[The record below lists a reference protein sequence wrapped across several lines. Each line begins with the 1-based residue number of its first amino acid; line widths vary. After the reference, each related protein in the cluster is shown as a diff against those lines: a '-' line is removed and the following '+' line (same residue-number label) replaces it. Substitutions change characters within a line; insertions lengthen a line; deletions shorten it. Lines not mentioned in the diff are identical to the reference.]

1 MAQHS
6 GDVAIWTEHH
16 LYEHV
21 RSHSGSSRFDRQSN
35 IVQYSDLSRVSMLAS
50 RDLSLETAMD
60 AFQFEKEEV
69 QAANK
74 QSKRF
79 IWKMLASI
87 SIAVCLVTVLRLAT
101 APRPQHPANSN
112 RRLSAPSGP
121 SENVSSPTYLSGNI
135 SESIPAANT
144 LCVCNPTAT
153 RVFLATPITASF
165 TVSTA
170 WVSSSRPC
178 ACSSSENFA
187 TYGREGQLLSC
198 WYVVDKVA
206 LSSQCQGGRFYYS
219 RYSNLAGRYVCSGS
233 PPVCRYS
240 GFCRQPSCLRYP

>member
-1 MAQHS
+1 
-6 GDVAIWTEHH
+6 
-16 LYEHV
+16 
-21 RSHSGSSRFDRQSN
+21 
-35 IVQYSDLSRVSMLAS
+35 
-50 RDLSLETAMD
+50 MD

-135 SESIPAANT
+135 SESISAVNE

-153 RVFLATPITASF
+153 RVLLVHQITASS

-178 ACSSSENFA
+178 ACSWSENFA
-187 TYGREGQLLSC
+187 TYGREGQALSC
-198 WYVVDKVA
+198 WYVYVVDNVA
-206 LSSQCQGGRFYYS
+206 RASRCQGGRFYYS
-219 RYSNLAGRYVCSGS
+219 RHSNLAGRYVCSGS
-233 PPVCRYS
+233 PPVCSYS
-240 GFCRQPSCLRYP
+240 GFCRQPSCLQYPGV